1 MATIPFKKPVI
12 FNARRVHG
20 FVDIPETISKHNTV
34 DEAVLKICGAGAGG
48 GGGAAAGGSEAVSS
62 KSRSDSD
69 DGDMMPIPGPVALQ
83 RRETMSGNIMVIE
96 PTVVDDSSD
105 GNLND
110 EEQDEDSNN
119 PYSLKSSQ
127 GLPVAYWLQRRLGN
141 ISSTHG
147 SVVRLAYQLRMK
159 GKNKNRGSGGEV
171 DEGNGT
177 SPLSSSSWELD
188 LDGDGKPIMAMVQ
201 ILNSQILM
209 DGTNFELGNANPRNE
224 LSALQLVYQHNP
236 KGTSHVTRTRLVAMC
251 QQSIYCVLPYFRD
264 GSLLQFCQSVS
275 SSTATSG
282 ATGDCP
288 LEEPLARFLF
298 RQIMQGLKTLHDTGL
313 CHRNLS
319 RDSILLDGDHLD
331 ICDLGWAVR
340 FDADAPVDED
350 RPFPPPGGTEPQYI
364 PPEYFRN
371 AKGLWDG
378 FQCDLWAAG
387 LILWSLTVGREGLF
401 AAPIAEDKS
410 FARICIKGD
419 IRGQLKRYGNVVGR
433 DYSGISDD
441 LVDLLQK
448 MLHADP
454 RKRLLLDEVLQHA
467 WLKKE
472 EVISPTEWN
481 LAHPP

>member
-12 FNARRVHG
+12 FNARRVNG
-20 FVDIPETISKHNTV
+20 FVDIPKTISKHNTV
-34 DEAVLKICGAGAGG
+34 DETVQKLCGGSAGG
-48 GGGAAAGGSEAVSS
+48 ASEAVSS

-69 DGDMMPIPGPVALQ
+69 DGDMMAIPGPVALQ

-105 GNLND
+105 GNRNG
-110 EEQDEDSNN
+110 EDEDSNI
-119 PYSLKSSQ
+119 PSSLKSSHS
-127 GLPVAYWLQRRLGN
+127 LPVAYWLQRRLGN

-147 SVVRLAYQLRMK
+147 SFVRLAYQLRMK
-159 GKNKNRGSGGEV
+159 AKNKKEGSGGDV
-171 DEGNGT
+171 ASGT
-177 SPLSSSSWELD
+177 GASSSSHSWELD
-188 LDGDGKPIMAMVQ
+188 LDEDGKPIMAMVQ

-209 DGTNFELGNANPRNE
+209 DGTNFELGNAHPRNE
-224 LSALQLVYQHNP
+224 LSALQLIYEHNP
-236 KGTSHVTRTRLVAMC
+236 TGTSHVTRTRLISMC
-251 QQSIYCVLPYFRD
+251 QQSIYCVLPYYQD

-275 SSTATSG
+275 SSSTTSG

-288 LEEPLARFLF
+288 LEEPLARYLF
-298 RQIMQGLKTLHDTGL
+298 RQIMQGLKTLQDTGL

-319 RDSILLDGDHLD
+319 RDCIRLDGDQLD
-331 ICDLGWAVR
+331 ICDLGWAIR

-350 RPFPPPGGTEPQYI
+350 RSFPLPGGTEPQYI
-364 PPEYFRN
+364 PPEYFRHT
-371 AKGLWDG
+371 KGSWDG
-378 FQCDLWAAG
+378 FQCDLWSAG

-410 FARICIKGD
+410 FARLCIKGD
-419 IRGQLKRYGNVVGR
+419 VRGQLTRYGDLVGR
-433 DYSGISDD
+433 DYSGISDE

-454 RKRLLLDEVLQHA
+454 RKRLLLEEVLQHE

-472 EVISPTEWN
+472 EVISPTEWKATSS
-481 LAHPP
+481 LQ